1 MRAAVPESALAG
13 VVNLAREAKGR
24 ALRCLSMT
32 AARPSFLPFA
42 PMRRSLI
49 SPGRPL
55 IMHDLHIMAALL
67 AAGML
72 ALWSARA
79 VSLRKVCQ
87 ADVSAFRCA
96 AVWALP
102 AH

>member
-1 MRAAVPESALAG
+1 V
-13 VVNLAREAKGR
+13 
-24 ALRCLSMT
+24 
-32 AARPSFLPFA
+32 RPSFLPVA
-42 PMRRSLI
+42 PVRRGI
-49 SPGRPL
+49 IAPDWPL
-55 IMHDLHIMAALL
+55 IVHDLHVVAAML

-79 VSLRKVCQ
+79 VPQRKVCQ
-87 ADVSAFRCA
+87 ADVPAFRCA